1 LILEIVTTE
10 EVLYSGEADV
20 VIAPG
25 REGQL
30 GILPRHAP
38 LLTGIKEGNVVVR
51 LGEKEISIPVS
62 GGFLEVMNNKVTVLA
77 SSN

>member
-1 LILEIVTTE
+1 MILEIVTTE
-10 EVLYSGEADV
+10 EVLYSGDVDV

-38 LLTGIKEGNVVVR
+38 LLTGIKEGNVVAR
-51 LGEKEISIPVS
+51 LG
-62 GGFLEVMNNKVTVLA
+62 
-77 SSN
+77 

>member
-1 LILEIVTTE
+1 MILEIVTTE

-51 LGEKEISIPVS
+51 LGEKETSIPVS